1 MVNDTEIMQ
10 QSVKSVRFGHQQHKM
25 EGICSRRTI
34 VETDRN
40 RVIWLSVS
48 FLPDAGVCFR
58 EECIMALKDTSAS
71 GSACLLRNWYR
82 VFAEPFASA
91 DSEPQIIPECEQL
104 QESVLRSHCRAT
116 GEFFHAVEKSLSNEV
131 YDPCG

>member
-10 QSVKSVRFGHQQHKM
+10 KSVKSVRFGHQQYKM
-25 EGICSRRTI
+25 EGICSRRTV

-40 RVIWLSVS
+40 RVLWLSVS

-58 EECIMALKDTSAS
+58 EECIMALKDTS
-71 GSACLLRNWYR
+71 GSACLLQNWYR
-82 VFAEPFASA
+82 VFAEPFAAA
-91 DSEPQIIPECEQL
+91 DCKHQAIPEWEQL
-104 QESVLRSHCRAT
+104 TQSVLRSHCRAT